1 MAKQFTARTKAVGVP
16 FQGGGIHYGIVRK
29 VDGNKVYVEVPSF
42 APKYAFGPC
51 IMSGVSEVLAIGD
64 SVICGFLNNSA
75 SELAV
80 ISKVFIS
87 SPAPVETII
96 DGGSA

>member
-1 MAKQFTARTKAVGVP
+1 M
-16 FQGGGIHYGIVRK
+16 GGGIHYGIVRK
-29 VDGNKVYVEVPSF
+29 VDGNKVYVEIPSV

>member
-29 VDGNKVYVEVPSF
+29 VDGNKVYVEIPSV

-51 IMSGVSEVLAIGD
+51 IISGVSEPLVIGD
-64 SVICGFLNNSA
+64 AVICGFLNNSA
-75 SELAV
+75 SELVV
-80 ISKVFIS
+80 ISKVFIT
-87 SPAPVETII
+87 P
-96 DGGSA
+96 